1 MLNELLN
8 IPIVQK
14 RLAEGDLELSELG
27 TEGDWNANTISLLL
41 GIDIVGTSL
50 NNFTLYSI
58 LLNNGYISPPVE
70 GDVCEGCSG

>member
-1 MLNELLN
+1 MLNKLLN
-8 IPIVQK
+8 IPIVK
-14 RLAEGDLELSELG
+14 NKIAEGDLELSELG

-41 GIDIVGTSL
+41 GIDIVGESL

-58 LLNNGYISPPVE
+58 LLNNGYISPPLE